1 MTFLKHAT
9 VMRDFK
15 NEKDL
20 VLVSLL
26 ISATLLASQT

>member
-1 MTFLKHAT
+1 MTFFKHVT

-20 VLVSLL
+20 VLVSSL

>member
-1 MTFLKHAT
+1 MAFLKHAT

-15 NEKDL
+15 NKKDL